1 MGLKAE
7 NVFKP
12 GAYPEYTYVPEIMKI
27 QGYHMNYV

>member
-12 GAYPEYTYVPEIMKI
+12 GAYPSIHMCPEIMKI
-27 QGYHMNYV
+27 QVFHMS